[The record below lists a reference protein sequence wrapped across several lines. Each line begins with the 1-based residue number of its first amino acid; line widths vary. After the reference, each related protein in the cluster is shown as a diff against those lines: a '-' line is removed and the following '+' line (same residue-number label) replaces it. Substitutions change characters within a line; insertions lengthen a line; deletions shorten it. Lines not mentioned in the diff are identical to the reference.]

1 MRRFLLNN
9 LQLKIASVVIALVLW
24 LFVSSKGQ
32 TEISLNVPIEY
43 INIPLGLEIV
53 DRTGKIA
60 TLVIRG
66 HESMLKN
73 IRQGD
78 VKVALDM
85 SKAKKGEVIHPL
97 TKDEVKLP
105 RSLHSITV
113 VMIEPASLKLV
124 FDETASKKVAVRP
137 VITGIPETGYYV
149 RSIGT
154 KPNEIMIEGAASEV
168 KKINHVRTEPIDITD
183 LTRDVE
189 EQVKIDP
196 VGKHVRTE
204 VDRVDVVIRIARR
217 SR

>member
-1 MRRFLLNN
+1 MKRFFLNN
-9 LQLKIASVVIALVLW
+9 LQLKIASVVIAVVLW

-32 TEISLNVPIEY
+32 TEISLNVPVEY
-43 INIPLGLEIV
+43 MNIPPGLEII

-78 VKVALDM
+78 VKVVLDM
-85 SKAKKGEVIHPL
+85 NKAKKGEVIYPL
-97 TKDEVKLP
+97 TKDEVRLL
-105 RSLHSITV
+105 RSLRSISV
-113 VMIEPASLKLV
+113 VTIEPASLKLV
-124 FDETASKKVAVRP
+124 FDETVSKRVAVRP

-149 RSIGT
+149 ESIDV
-154 KPNEIMIEGAASEV
+154 KPNETVIEGAASEV
-168 KKINHVRTEPIDITD
+168 KKINHVRTEHIDITD
-183 LTRDVE
+183 LTRNFE

-196 VGKHVRTE
+196 VGRHVRME

>member
-1 MRRFLLNN
+1 MKKFFLNN
-9 LQLKIASVVIALVLW
+9 LQLKIASVVIAVVLW

-43 INIPLGLEIV
+43 MNIPPGIEIT

-60 TLVIRG
+60 TLMIRG

-78 VKVALDM
+78 VKVALDIN
-85 SKAKKGEVIHPL
+85 KAKKGEVIYPL
-97 TKDEVKLP
+97 TKDDVRLP
-105 RSLHSITV
+105 RSLRSISV
-113 VMIEPASLKLV
+113 VMIEPASLKLA
-124 FDETASKKVAVRP
+124 FDETALKRVAVRP
-137 VITGIPETGYYV
+137 VTTGIPETGYYV
-149 RSIGT
+149 KSIDA
-154 KPNEIMIEGAASEV
+154 KPNETVIEGAASEV
-168 KKINHVRTEPIDITD
+168 KKINHVRTEPIDITG
-183 LTRDVE
+183 LTEDFE

-196 VGKHVRTE
+196 IGRHVRTK